1 MLPVKVLFVCIHN
14 SARSQM
20 AEAYLREFGQGR
32 FVVES
37 AGLTAGVLNP
47 LVVEVMKEEGIDI
60 SQNKTKNVFDFYK
73 EGRLFHYVITVCDEA
88 SAERCPIFPSN
99 SKNLNWPFVD
109 PSKLQGTDEEKLNE
123 IRIIRNQIKEKVL
136 EFVEELKN
144 KNYSW
149 K

>member
-1 MLPVKVLFVCIHN
+1 MTPVKVLFVCIHN

-20 AEAYLREFGQGR
+20 AEAYLREFGEGK
-32 FVVES
+32 FIVES
-37 AGLTAGVLNP
+37 AGLTAGTLNP
-47 LVVEVMKEEGIDI
+47 YAVKIMEEDGIYI
-60 SQNKTKNVFDFYK
+60 SHKTTKNVFDFYK
-73 EGRLFHYVITVCDEA
+73 EGKLFHYVITVCDEA
-88 SAERCPIFPSN
+88 SSERCPIFPSN

-109 PSKLQGTDEEKLNE
+109 PSKLQGTDEEIMNE

-136 EFVEELKN
+136 AFIAELKD